1 MYYFA
6 YASNL
11 NLKQMNER
19 CPGNKPLYK
28 ATLPNYKF
36 VFEGWSRQLRGG
48 KANIVL
54 YKGEKVRGA
63 VYDVSEQ
70 CLDRLESPYSRLR
83 VTVYNEDDDPVEA
96 ITYINSAR
104 AEEAKPSEDYLKVIR
119 QGYLDWRMVR

>member
-1 MYYFA
+1 M
-6 YASNL
+6 
-11 NLKQMNER
+11 
-19 CPGNKPLYK
+19 
-28 ATLPNYKF
+28 
-36 VFEGWSRQLRGG
+36 
-48 KANIVL
+48 
-54 YKGEKVRGA
+54 RGA

-70 CLDRLESPYSRLR
+70 CLARLDRLESPYSRLR